1 MSSSQQFCDQCG
13 TANRSQ
19 ARFCTICGAS
29 LGMIYSGKTTI
40 HNSSTTLTGRLN
52 ADTLLG
58 QRYRIKHQLGQGGMG
73 AVYLAEDTRFGIA
86 YRAVKELSQ
95 HGLSQHELQ
104 DAETAFEQ
112 EAMLLANL
120 LHPHLPRIYDHFL
133 EDGRWYLVMDYI
145 EGETLESRLSKIPNG
160 DSFGIDKTL
169 HVALQ
174 LCDVL
179 SYLHSRQP
187 PIIFR
192 DLKPDN
198 IMLTPDNHV
207 YLIDFGIARVFKP
220 GQAFDTITLGSPG
233 YAAPEQYGKAQ
244 TTAAA
249 DIFSLG
255 ATLHHMLTNH
265 DPSDSPFQFAQLQLG
280 HQLTDLD
287 LATLVMEMVNINKN
301 LRPVS
306 TQIIKQRLQSIL
318 DQRTN
323 KAAITSTTTAQ
334 RTATSKAATTAG
346 KPSPRKR
353 SHTGKAT
360 IVDRSGNGDYTTIT
374 TALRNVQENE
384 RILVR
389 PGIYNERL
397 ILDKAVEIIGDGPK
411 EHIIVESS
419 DTNCL
424 SMQTNFASVQGLTLR
439 SRTGQYN
446 KKCFGV
452 DISQGQLILED
463 CDITSDSLSCITIHN
478 FAANPIIRRCR
489 LFNSKQNGVFVHNQ
503 GRGFIEECE
512 IFGNELSGIE
522 IKDGASP
529 LIRDCSIH
537 DSKQSG
543 IFVHD
548 QGKGTIKQCDIFG
561 NGLSGIEIKDS
572 SDPIVRDCTLHDD
585 KQNGVYVHKQ
595 GNGTIEQCDIFG
607 NGLSGIEIK
616 DSANPLIRGCI
627 IKKNKRHAIYAHNK
641 AKGFVENSDL
651 RDNGLKAT
659 DVTSDSH
666 TRFINNQQ

>member
-1 MSSSQQFCDQCG
+1 MSSSQQYCDQCG
-13 TANRSQ
+13 VANRPQ
-19 ARFCTICGAS
+19 ARFCIVCGAA
-29 LGMIYSGKTTI
+29 LGIAYGGKTT
-40 HNSSTTLTGRLN
+40 HSSSTTLTGRLN
-52 ADTLLG
+52 ANTLLG
-58 QRYRIKHQLGQGGMG
+58 QRYRIKQQLGQGGMG
-73 AVYLAEDTRFGIA
+73 AVYLAEDTRFGTA
-86 YRAVKELSQ
+86 YRAIKELSQ
-95 HGLSQHELQ
+95 HGLSQQELH

-112 EAMLLANL
+112 EAMLLAQL

-133 EDGRWYLVMDYI
+133 EHGRWYLVMDYI
-145 EGETLESRLSKIPNG
+145 EGETLERRLSRISAG
-160 DSFGIDKTL
+160 DSFGIDNTL
-169 HVALQ
+169 QVALQ

-179 SYLHSRQP
+179 GYLHSRRP

-220 GQAFDTITLGSPG
+220 GQAFDTIALGSPG

-265 DPSDSPFQFAQLQLG
+265 DPSNSPFQFAQPQLG
-280 HQLTDLD
+280 PRPAEMD
-287 LATLVMEMVNINKN
+287 LATLVMETVNINKD
-301 LRPVS
+301 LRPAS
-306 TQIIKQRLQSIL
+306 AQIVKQRLQSIL
-318 DQRTN
+318 DQRTG
-323 KAAITSTTTAQ
+323 KTTIISTSAGK
-334 RTATSKAATTAG
+334 RIATSKAAITAG
-346 KPSPRKR
+346 KPSPHKLW
-353 SHTGKAT
+353 HTSKAT
-360 IVDRSGNGDYTTIT
+360 IVDRSGNGDYTTLT
-374 TALRNVQENE
+374 AALRNIQEDE

-389 PGIYNERL
+389 PGIYNEGL
-397 ILDKAVEIIGDGPK
+397 ILNKAVEIIGDGPK

-419 DTNCL
+419 DTSCL
-424 SMQTNFASVQGLTLR
+424 SMQTTFASVQGLTLR

-452 DISQGQLILED
+452 DIPQGQLILED
-463 CDITSDSLSCITIHN
+463 CDITSDSLSCINIHN
-478 FAANPIIRRCR
+478 HAANPIIRRCR
-489 LFNSKQNGVFVHNQ
+489 LFNSPQNGVFVHNH
-503 GRGFIEECE
+503 GRGVIEECD

-522 IKDGASP
+522 IKQGANP
-529 LIRDCSIH
+529 LIRDCTIH

-572 SDPIVRDCTLHDD
+572 SDPLIKDCTIHDG
-585 KQNGVYVHKQ
+585 KQNGVHIHKQ
-595 GNGTIEQCDIFG
+595 GNGTIEQCEIFG
-607 NGLSGIEIK
+607 NELHGIEIK
-616 DSANPLIRGCI
+616 DSSDPLIRGCV
-627 IKKNKRHAIYAHNK
+627 IKKNKRHAIYAHNY

-651 RDNGLKAT
+651 RDNGRQAT
-659 DVTSDSH
+659 DVTADSH
-666 TRFINNQQ
+666 TRFINTYQ